1 VTGRSW
7 RWGAVAASVAVLA
20 ALPSAVGALPAAHS
34 DVSAEQLRAR
44 VRASAAVAWSG
55 TSESRGG
62 VALPDVQELG
72 DLPGLLGGT
81 VRTRTWW
88 RGPADWRVDEQR
100 LTGEQ
105 DVIVQGARTTT
116 WDSADNTVERLF
128 GELPVRLP
136 RAADLLAPVLGRRL
150 AGARD
155 AVASRL
161 PERRVAGRSAAG
173 LRLVPSDPAA
183 STVASV
189 DLWADPQTGLPLLV
203 ELRAEGQE
211 RPVLTTLVLDLDL
224 DVPPAARTAFRV
236 PRTATVTTSEVP
248 DLAAQIDRAV
258 PYALPA
264 LLAGAPRAGIG
275 GLQEARGVG
284 TYGGGL
290 ASYAVVPL
298 PPDVAFT
305 LLRRLSATGGNRITT
320 PLVNGLVDVER
331 DRSYL
336 LVGTVPQ
343 GQLDAA
349 LAELRADPPPRTDGS

>member
-1 VTGRSW
+1 
-7 RWGAVAASVAVLA
+7 VAAGVAVLA
-20 ALPSAVGALPAAHS
+20 ALPSAVGALPAGRS
-34 DVSAEQLRAR
+34 DLTAEQLRDR
-44 VRASAAVAWSG
+44 VRASASVAWSG
-55 TSESRGG
+55 TSESRGV

-72 DLPGLLGGT
+72 DLPALLGGT

-88 RGPADWRVDEQR
+88 RGPLDWRVDEQR

-105 DVIVQGARTTT
+105 DVIVQGSRTTT

-155 AVASRL
+155 AVPSRL

-173 LRLVPSDPAA
+173 LRLVPSDPAR

-189 DLWADPQTGLPLLV
+189 DLWADPATGLPLLV
-203 ELRAEGQE
+203 ELRARDQQ

-224 DVPPAARTAFRV
+224 EAPSAARTRFTL
-236 PRTATVTTSEVP
+236 PRTATLSIDQAP

-258 PYALPA
+258 PFVLPE
-264 LLAGAPRAGIG
+264 LLAGAPRAGVR
-275 GLQEARGVG
+275 GLEAARGVG

-298 PPDVAFT
+298 PRDIAFRIR
-305 LLRRLSATGGNRITT
+305 RRLAPAGGDRIST
-320 PLVNGLVDVER
+320 PLVNGLLRADV

-343 GQLDAA
+343 EVLDRA
-349 LAELRADPPPRTDGS
+349 LAELLADPPPFSGPS